1 VTIIVDTREQLPL
14 WQRSIIRKGLLV
26 GDYSTTKLIGKFHI
40 ERKSPQD
47 LYGSIIQNHVRFRK
61 MFVRAK
67 VNNIKVVV
75 YVESTRKNFV
85 AKNFPQGKNRKCA
98 SETLD
103 KILTTMCERH
113 KIEIVWCSSR
123 AVLMR
128 KVKARLIAEEKSHGK
143 KIQNIGKPNRKLSY
157 PA

>member
-1 VTIIVDTREQLPL
+1 MTIIVDTREQLPL
-14 WQRSIIRKGLLV
+14 WEKKIIRRALMV
-26 GDYSTTKLIGKFHI
+26 GDYSTTKLEGKFHI

-75 YVESTRKNFV
+75 FVESTRKFFID
-85 AKNFPQGKNRKCA
+85 KKFPQGHLRKCA

-113 KIEIVWCSSR
+113 KIEIIWCRSR
-123 AVLMR
+123 SGMIRQIKRRLELEEIKHHKR
-128 KVKARLIAEEKSHGK
+128 LKAM
-143 KIQNIGKPNRKLSY
+143 QP
-157 PA
+157 